1 MQGKHAEIAASGAT
15 ALCSVMRVLS
25 AVAFVFLSA
34 LALVGCRSEKTRE
47 RAGIWN
53 SQAAELLFS
62 IAPLWHQTRAFRV
75 LLAASLLLGVWALHR
90 WRIHQLTAQ
99 EKLLRDVVETIPAM
113 TFTALPD
120 GSATFVNRRWTEYT
134 GLSVE
139 QSSGAGW
146 QNAIYPEDLVRHSEN
161 WRISVATGQLF
172 EDEAR
177 FRRAADGRYRWFLVR
192 GVPLRDQRG
201 NIVKWYGTLTDIE
214 DHKRAEQER
223 ERLRQL
229 EEDLAHINRVS
240 MMGEMAASL
249 AHEIKQPIA
258 AAMTSAN
265 SCIEWLA
272 HDPPNLERARAAAA
286 KINKYGNR
294 AAEIIDHVRSMY
306 RKSPSQ
312 RELIAVNEI
321 IHEIFILLQDEAIG
335 YSIAMRSDLAAEL
348 PNIKADRVQLQQVF
362 MNLMLNAIEAMRDQ
376 GGELTVKSQMQDGQ
390 LLFSVSDTGPGLPV
404 GNVEQ
409 IFSAFFTTKSQGSG
423 MGLAISRS
431 IVDSHGGRLWA
442 AANDARGATF
452 HFALPTEVP

>member
-1 MQGKHAEIAASGAT
+1 MQGKHSEIAASRA
-15 ALCSVMRVLS
+15 AAICSVVRILGALV
-25 AVAFVFLSA
+25 FVSA
-34 LALVGCRSEKTRE
+34 LALVGCRSEKPPE
-47 RAGIWN
+47 GFGIWN
-53 SQAAELLFS
+53 AQAAELLFN
-62 IAPLWHQTRAFRV
+62 IAPLWYQTRAFRV
-75 LLAASLLLGVWALHR
+75 LLAVSLLLGVWALHR
-90 WRIHQLTAQ
+90 WRIHQLTAR

-120 GSATFVNRRWTEYT
+120 GSATFVNKRWTEYT

-139 QSSGAGW
+139 ETLGIGW
-146 QNAIYPEDLVRHSEN
+146 EYAFHPAEVGHLSEK
-161 WRISVATGQLF
+161 WRFSVATGLLF

-177 FRRAADGRYRWFLVR
+177 LRRADGEYRWFLVR
-192 GVPLRDQRG
+192 GVPLRHQRG

-286 KINKYGNR
+286 KIDKYGNR
-294 AAEIIDHVRSMY
+294 AAEIIDHVRSLY

-321 IHEIFILLQDEAIG
+321 IREIFTLLQDEAIG
-335 YSIAMRSDLAAEL
+335 YSIALRSDLAAEL
-348 PNIKADRVQLQQVF
+348 PKIKVDRVQLQQVF
-362 MNLMLNAIEAMRDQ
+362 MNLMLNAIEAMRGE
-376 GGELTVKSQMQDGQ
+376 GGELTVKSQRQDGQ

-431 IVDSHGGRLWA
+431 IVESHGGRLWA
-442 AANDARGATF
+442 TANEGPGATF
-452 HFALPTEVP
+452 QFALPTEAP